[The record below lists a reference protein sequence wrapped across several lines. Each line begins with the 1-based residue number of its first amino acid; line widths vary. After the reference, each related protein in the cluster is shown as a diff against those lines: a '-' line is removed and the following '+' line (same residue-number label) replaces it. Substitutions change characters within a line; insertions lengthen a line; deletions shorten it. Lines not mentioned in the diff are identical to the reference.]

1 MLMEELE
8 NNEEEYLL
16 PVNPVDTDEGLE
28 GEVVSDELQLSVNA
42 ISGTMTGS
50 TIRVAGKM
58 RLTPVD

>member
-50 TIRVAGKM
+50 TI
-58 RLTPVD
+58 